1 MKMIETEKVEELEA
15 QMSFLEHIDE
25 LRKRLVK
32 VVIIIVVAFMLCW
45 AVSDKIFNFLSVPI
59 RVALSNAERRELP
72 ISGITGTER
81 IMPLSAIQEGE
92 KGRFAFDRSTTL
104 GVSVLQPGTSVLA
117 VAAMDSEGNLG
128 LYTAEPIITNNA
140 VLPAGV
146 KLPIVLAA
154 GSASEQNA
162 EERLI
167 VTTAGESFTLFVTVS
182 LYAAIALSIPL
193 LLWQIWGFISPAL
206 YKHERS
212 YVTPFI
218 GLSSI
223 SFVIG
228 AAFAY
233 YVIFPP
239 ALGYLLGLGE
249 DFRLLLRAT
258 DYFDFITLIML
269 AMGIIFQ
276 MPAVT
281 YVLSRIGIIS
291 AGLLIK
297 SWKLAVVIILLVAA
311 VVSPTGDIPNM
322 MLFAT
327 PMIVLYIFSIGIAWF
342 FGRKRKTEAE
352 AQALEL

>member
-1 MKMIETEKVEELEA
+1 MKKIEPEKTEELEA

-32 VVIIIVVAFMLCW
+32 VVIIIVVAFMFCW

-72 ISGITGTER
+72 ISGITGDEK
-81 IMPLSAIQEGE
+81 ILPLSSIKEGE
-92 KGRFAFDRSTTL
+92 KGRFAFDKSTTL
-104 GVSVLQPGTSVLA
+104 GVSVIQPGTSVLA
-117 VAAMDSEGNLG
+117 IAARNSQGILG
-128 LYTAEPIITNNA
+128 LYTAEPIYTNNA

-146 KLPIVLAA
+146 RLPVALTA
-154 GSASEQNA
+154 GTENEQNA

-182 LYAAIALSIPL
+182 LYAAIALSVPL

-218 GLSSI
+218 ALSTG
-223 SFVIG
+223 SFVLG

-233 YVIFPP
+233 YIIFPP

-249 DFRLLLRAT
+249 DFRLLLRAS

-291 AGLLIK
+291 AGLLIR
-297 SWKLAVVIILLVAA
+297 SWKLAMVIILIVAA

-327 PMIVLYIFSIGIAWF
+327 PMIVLYIVSIGIAWF
-342 FGRKRKTEAE
+342 FGRKRKTDAE
-352 AQALEL
+352 AQAVQI